1 MGDARWQLNRKIE
14 EMRRI
19 NEILRDEIF
28 SIIGIPRESWAPG
41 PNHIVEN
48 LLEIKQELQ
57 KIRHTTQNENHQL
70 NNCINKLQ
78 NAQKSQQESEIL
90 SDISQLFD

>member
-1 MGDARWQLNRKIE
+1 MGDTRWQLNRKIE

-57 KIRHTTQNENHQL
+57 KIRYVTQNENQQL
-70 NNCINKLQ
+70 NNCINKLR
-78 NAQKSQQESEIL
+78 NVQKFQQESEVL
-90 SDISQLFD
+90 SDISQLFN